1 MPGKGLPRCAVKNAF
16 HVMIVPTLGCPSKC
30 AYCWSSEEG
39 SPVMSIDTVRE
50 IVAWLADF
58 RTGRVTFTFHGGEP
72 LLAGA
77 GFYRQALPILAQGLS
92 HLSPEFALQT
102 NLWRMTDELAEVL
115 AEYHVPLGSSIDGPQ
130 ELNDLQRSE
139 GYFARTMEGYRIAKA
154 HGLGVRFICTF
165 TSYSVKHREE
175 IFRFFLENGLTL
187 KLHPA
192 LPSLRSDEP
201 GRWALD
207 PDEYGELL
215 VYLLDRYLEHFD
227 EIEVMNINDLVRCVF
242 TRRGSVCT
250 FVDCMGSTYA
260 VGPDGSIYPCYRFVG
275 MPEFV
280 MGNVRDH
287 PSQEDLDRSPAGRLM
302 QEFRDYVDKACG
314 GCVHISYCRG
324 GCPYNA
330 IAPSGGK
337 VQGVD
342 PYCRAYKRIFD
353 EITDRLNREMF
364 ESPMMDREAFPP
376 RPKKGR
382 KPGIMSIIRRGV
394 TGRVEWP

>member
-1 MPGKGLPRCAVKNAF
+1 MKNAF

-39 SPVMSIDTVRE
+39 SPVMSIDTVKE

-58 RTGRVTFTFHGGEP
+58 RTDRVTFTFHGGEP

-77 GFYRQALPILAQGLS
+77 DFYRQALPILAKGLS

-102 NLWRMTDELAEVL
+102 NLWRMTDELAGIL
-115 AEYHVPLGSSIDGPQ
+115 AEYHVPIGSSIDGPQ

-139 GYFARTMEGYRIAKA
+139 GYFERTMEGYRIAKA
-154 HGLGVRFICTF
+154 HGLSVRFICTF

-201 GRWALD
+201 GKWALD
-207 PDEYGELL
+207 PEEYGELL
-215 VYLLDRYLEHFD
+215 VYLLDRYLENFD

-280 MGNVRDH
+280 MGNVRDR
-287 PSQEDLDRSPAGRLM
+287 PSQEDLDRSPAGKLM
-302 QEFRDYVDKACG
+302 QEFRENVDRACG
-314 GCVHISYCRG
+314 KCAHIGYCRG

-330 IAPSGGK
+330 IAPTGGK

-342 PYCRAYKRIFD
+342 PYCTAYKRIFD
-353 EITDRLNREMF
+353 EITDRLNKEMF
-364 ESPMMDREAFPP
+364 ESPMIDMEAFPP
-376 RPKKGR
+376 RSKKGR